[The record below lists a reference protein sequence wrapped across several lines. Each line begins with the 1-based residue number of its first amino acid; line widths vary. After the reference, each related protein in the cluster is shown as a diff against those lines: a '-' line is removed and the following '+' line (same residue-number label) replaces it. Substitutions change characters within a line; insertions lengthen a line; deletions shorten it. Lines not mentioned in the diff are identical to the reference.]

1 MNNNGWY
8 TKEEMLSIGF
18 KSLGDNVMISN
29 KCSIYGAKNIS
40 LGSNIR
46 IDDFTILAAS
56 SGELVL
62 EGYNHIAS
70 FCYLNSSAGITMKKF
85 SGLSSRC
92 SLYSTSD
99 KYDGSCMTNPT
110 VPEEF
115 LDVISGEIVLGKHVV
130 VGNNSTI
137 LPGCKIGEG
146 SAVGAFSLVTKDISD
161 FKISVGIPAKELKDR
176 KREFVQMEK
185 EWLD

>member
-1 MNNNGWY
+1 MKNNGWY
-8 TKEEMLSIGF
+8 TKEQMSSFGF
-18 KSLGDNVMISN
+18 KSIGDNVMISN

-46 IDDFTILAAS
+46 IDDFTVITAS
-56 SGELVL
+56 SGELIL

-92 SLYSTSD
+92 SLYSSSD

-110 VPEEF
+110 VPNQF
-115 LDVISGEIVLGKHVV
+115 LSVVSGKIVLGRHVV
-130 VGNNSTI
+130 VGTNSTI
-137 LPGCKIGEG
+137 LPNCKIGEG
-146 SAVGAFSLVTKDISD
+146 SAIGSFSLVTKDVPD
-161 FKISVGIPAKELKDR
+161 FKIAVGIPAKPIKDR
-176 KREFVQMEK
+176 KKNFIQMEK
-185 EWLD
+185 ICLD